1 MAQRRAAPLS
11 HQFTDLL
18 RQVHKTHQIGMNYS
32 ALKESLN
39 IGKKRS
45 VFHKVRE
52 GTKKRMV
59 GWLTI
64 IFDNVGINE

>member
-32 ALKESLN
+32 ALKKSLN
-39 IGKKRS
+39 IGKK
-45 VFHKVRE
+45 
-52 GTKKRMV
+52 KKY
-59 GWLTI
+59 
-64 IFDNVGINE
+64 FP